1 MSTSREEALAHEQ
14 ARLLA
19 AEAVDAELTPEEAE
33 WLEAHLA
40 ACDACLAVAD
50 QYAAVHAELAS
61 LAMPEPPRDLWARTQ
76 AALDAV
82 DSSARR
88 SSARRPSAGSRS
100 LVGSSIAVGAVV
112 LLAGA
117 ALLSQTPIVQRFSG
131 ETSLPPIANGSPTA
145 APENGAQAPLAVMN
159 GTTYWISGSD
169 GVYQIKGD
177 SSSCDPADTTCT
189 VNGGQG
195 QTLGTIASD
204 SAVSAALAP
213 DASVAAVW
221 TDDKIA
227 ILPLDDSTGTV
238 PLDLLTPQ
246 PTAAATATPTP
257 PPTPVPTPV
266 PPATPVVT
274 ATPVATETIAPTEP
288 GVSPSSSGPAPA
300 TASGATATVSAAPA
314 SMEITPVPVTPT
326 PVPATPTPVP
336 ATPAPTA
343 TATPGSNGGAVAI
356 LSGYEVV
363 GRDPKFSA
371 DGKTVAFS
379 ARPSDH
385 SAGPDVFVW
394 HAGDLQA
401 HPITSAHSDYF
412 SGWFGSGVL
421 VSEISAGTSTLG
433 AASPA
438 PEAVASV
445 SYLFDPETDLGLRI
459 TRPMFMPVA
468 DPTGRFVVYWS
479 GSVEFDPTTGLW
491 QPGAGDLYFDKW
503 SDLELVDPNAVT
515 VPSSPT
521 PGGSAMPEASP
532 STSAE
537 ALMSGTPTTASPT
550 DTPGPVAPN
559 LATPSPSPAAGEAT
573 PIPTPEPSASPAP
586 ATPVPTATPLLLP
599 QLLPVAQNPGAVQTW
614 QVRWDRTGQ
623 HVAIWVANKDSS
635 KVGQLS
641 LFSVDRTAERV
652 DTGEPLLAAQQVM
665 SNIQF
670 DSAHLVYTLATDGK
684 TYMQAIPALQPSTV
698 ATTTPAGSAQPGE
711 SPTAPSTD
719 RPGN

>member
-19 AEAVDAELTPEEAE
+19 AEAVDAELAPEEAE

-50 QYAAVHAELAS
+50 QYAAIHAELS
-61 LAMPEPPRDLWARTQ
+61 GLVMPEPPRDLWVRTQ

-82 DSSARR
+82 ESGARR
-88 SSARRPSAGSRS
+88 SSARQSSAGSRS
-100 LVGSSIAVGAVV
+100 LAGSSIAVAAVV

-117 ALLSQTPIVQRFSG
+117 ALLSQTPIAQRSSG
-131 ETSLPPIANGSPTA
+131 GTSPAPIAYGSPTA
-145 APENGAQAPLAVMN
+145 APENGAQAPLAVVN

-169 GVYQIKGD
+169 GVYQIMGD
-177 SSSCDPADTTCT
+177 TSTCDPADTTCT

-204 SAVSAALAP
+204 SEVSAALAP

-246 PTAAATATPTP
+246 PTSAATATPTAP
-257 PPTPVPTPV
+257 PTLVPTPVPTAAPV
-266 PPATPVVT
+266 AT

-288 GVSPSSSGPAPA
+288 VASPSSEIVPSASASSAMA
-300 TASGATATVSAAPA
+300 TLSAAPA
-314 SMEITPVPVTPT
+314 SVEIT

-336 ATPAPTA
+336 ATPTPPPATPAPTA
-343 TATPGSNGGAVAI
+343 TATPQSNGGALAI

-363 GRDPKFSA
+363 GRDPEFSA
-371 DGKTVAFS
+371 DGRTVAFS

-394 HAGDLQA
+394 QSGDLQA

-421 VSEISAGTSTLG
+421 VSEISAGTSAIG

-438 PEAVASV
+438 PGAVASV
-445 SYLFDPETDLGLRI
+445 SYLFDPDTDLGLRI
-459 TRPMFMPVA
+459 TRPMFMPVV

-479 GSVEFDPTTGLW
+479 GSVDFDPTTGLW

-515 VPSSPT
+515 APASPT
-521 PGGSAMPEASP
+521 PAGSSMPEASP
-532 STSAE
+532 SASAE
-537 ALMSGTPTTASPT
+537 VVMSASPT
-550 DTPGPVAPN
+550 AASPADTLGPVAPD
-559 LATPSPSPAAGEAT
+559 LATPSPVAGEST
-573 PIPTPEPSASPAP
+573 LISTPEPSASPTPP
-586 ATPVPTATPLLLP
+586 ASPEPTTTPPLLP
-599 QLLPVAQNPGAVQTW
+599 QLLPVAQNPRAVQTW
-614 QVRWDRTGQ
+614 QVRWDKTGL

-652 DTGEPLLAAQQVM
+652 DIGEPLLAAQQVM

-698 ATTTPAGSAQPGE
+698 ATATPSGSTQPGE

>member
-19 AEAVDAELTPEEAE
+19 AEAVDAELAPEEAE

-50 QYAAVHAELAS
+50 QYAAIHAELS
-61 LAMPEPPRDLWARTQ
+61 GLVMPEPPRDLWVRTQ

-82 DSSARR
+82 ESGARR
-88 SSARRPSAGSRS
+88 SSARQSSAGSRS
-100 LVGSSIAVGAVV
+100 LAGSSIAVAAVV

-117 ALLSQTPIVQRFSG
+117 ALLSQTPIAQRSSG
-131 ETSLPPIANGSPTA
+131 GTSPAPIAYGSPTA
-145 APENGAQAPLAVMN
+145 APENGAQAPLAVVN

-169 GVYQIKGD
+169 GVYQIMGD
-177 SSSCDPADTTCT
+177 TSTCDPADTTCT

-204 SAVSAALAP
+204 SEVSAALAP

-246 PTAAATATPTP
+246 PTSAATATPTAP
-257 PPTPVPTPV
+257 PTLVPTPVPTAAPV
-266 PPATPVVT
+266 AT

-288 GVSPSSSGPAPA
+288 VASPSSEIVPSASASSAMA
-300 TASGATATVSAAPA
+300 TLSAAPA
-314 SMEITPVPVTPT
+314 SVEITPVPATPT

-343 TATPGSNGGAVAI
+343 TATPRSNGGAVAI

-363 GRDPKFSA
+363 GRDPEFSA

-394 HAGDLQA
+394 QSGDLQA

-421 VSEISAGTSTLG
+421 VSEISAGTSAIG

-438 PEAVASV
+438 PGAVASV
-445 SYLFDPETDLGLRI
+445 SYLFDPDTDLGLRI
-459 TRPMFMPVA
+459 TRPMFMPVV

-479 GSVEFDPTTGLW
+479 GSVDFDPTTGLW

-503 SDLELVDPNAVT
+503 SDLELVDPN
-515 VPSSPT
+515 
-521 PGGSAMPEASP
+521 
-532 STSAE
+532 
-537 ALMSGTPTTASPT
+537 
-550 DTPGPVAPN
+550 
-559 LATPSPSPAAGEAT
+559 LATPAPVAGEST
-573 PIPTPEPSASPAP
+573 LISTPEPSASPTPP
-586 ATPVPTATPLLLP
+586 ASPEPTTTPPLLP
-599 QLLPVAQNPGAVQTW
+599 QLLPVAQNPRAVQTW
-614 QVRWDRTGQ
+614 QVRWDKTGL

-652 DTGEPLLAAQQVM
+652 DIGEPLLAAQQVM

-698 ATTTPAGSAQPGE
+698 ATATPSGSTQPGE